1 MRTHCPLDC
10 TVHGALHFALWTLE
24 LLTFALRSTIV
35 GTTLKRYEAE
45 TEDEISFGV
54 GGTLFINSDDSEN
67 EM

>member
-1 MRTHCPLDC
+1 LRYI
-10 TVHGALHFALWTLE
+10 WTLE
-24 LLTFALRSTIV
+24 LRCSGLTFALRSTIV

-54 GGTLFINSDDSEN
+54 GSTLFINSDDSEN

>member
-1 MRTHCPLDC
+1 MRYI
-10 TVHGALHFALWTLE
+10 WTLE
-24 LLTFALRSTIV
+24 LRCSGLTFALRSTIV

-54 GGTLFINSDDSEN
+54 GSTLFINSDDSEN